1 MFLTKNDLSE
11 ATGLTAE
18 ARRPHLTRAG
28 ALARL
33 AIIGVALA
41 AVAGRFAY
49 FGGWFTPYE
58 RTTEEEGEA
67 LSEPLDSTEP
77 LPPTPNP
84 PSLSLTA
91 NPLCAGSLAS
101 WLK

>member
-1 MFLTKNDLSE
+1 MLLPKNDLSE

-18 ARRPHLTRAG
+18 ARRPRLTGAG

-41 AVAGRFAY
+41 AVVGRFAY

-58 RTTEEEGEA
+58 PTAAVEDEVV
-67 LSEPLDSTEP
+67 SESLVETEP

-84 PSLSLTA
+84 PRFSLVESR
-91 NPLCAGSLAS
+91 CSS
-101 WLK
+101 SD